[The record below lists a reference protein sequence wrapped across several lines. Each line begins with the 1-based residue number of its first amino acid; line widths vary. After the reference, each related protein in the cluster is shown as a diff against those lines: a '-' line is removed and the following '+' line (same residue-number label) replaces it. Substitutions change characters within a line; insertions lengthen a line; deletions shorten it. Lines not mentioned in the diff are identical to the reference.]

1 MYGYG
6 GDNMREF
13 IVKIKPLTPIWT
25 GDENRECKTLR
36 ETGMLGSLRW
46 WYEAL
51 VRGLGGSACDSTS
64 DNRCPDKDGNHC
76 DVCELFGCMGW
87 ARKFRLEIE
96 SINLAVI
103 PKNLKIKIGTRK
115 KRVIRK
121 REKYLIREVE
131 GLMADGD
138 IILKFMPL
146 REISQNEWALLNKIL
161 QIIADYSALGAK
173 TSQGSGVI
181 KIAENNLPYKD
192 ENPKKSELKGKGNKI
207 NSPNLANFFFYKFHI
222 KFKKGISNLID
233 KEVFWTHQSDHYGF
247 IDNWENWKKLW
258 SDYHFLPIAFH
269 IRDAIRQVED
279 DKNKRHEIFGELGK
293 GSKIF
298 VSHCY
303 KVDDTTVEVR
313 VWGYDVEK
321 SIKHK
326 IKKELEN
333 KLKEKL
339 FSKEEYKE
347 SLESCTLTEE
357 KTGKEILGV
366 VR

>member
-1 MYGYG
+1 VYSYG

-25 GDENRECKTLR
+25 GNENMECKTLR
-36 ETGMLGSLRW
+36 ETGILGSLRW

-51 VRGLGGSACDSTS
+51 IRGLGGSACDPTS

-76 DVCELFGCMGW
+76 DACELFGCTGW
-87 ARKFRLEIE
+87 ARKFRLVVEFNTTVPE
-96 SINLAVI
+96 VWV
-103 PKNLKIKIGTRK
+103 GTRK
-115 KRVIRK
+115 KK
-121 REKYLIREVE
+121 GNKYLKRNVA
-131 GLMADGD
+131 GLMADGA
-138 IILKFMPL
+138 IILKFIPL
-146 REISQNEWALLNKIL
+146 RKISSNEWALLNKAL
-161 QIIADYSALGAK
+161 EIIANYGALGAK

-181 KIAENNLPYKD
+181 KIVENNLPNKD
-192 ENPKKSELKGKGNKI
+192 GNPKTSELKNKGNKV
-207 NSPNLANFFFYKFHI
+207 NSPNLANFFFYKFHVR
-222 KFKKGISNLID
+222 FKDDIFNLID
-233 KEVFWTHQSDHYGF
+233 NEVFWTHALDYKGF
-247 IDNWENWKKLW
+247 KENWENWKKLW

-269 IRDAIRQVED
+269 IRDTIRHLEEVMYKQ
-279 DKNKRHEIFGELGK
+279 HEVFGKLEK
-293 GSKIF
+293 GSKVF
-298 VSHCY
+298 VSHGY
-303 KVDDTTVEVR
+303 EIDESTVEVR
-313 VWGYDVEK
+313 IWGYDVEK